1 MSSFSLRSITSQ
13 SITAGFK
20 QFPVRTA
27 AALGLALVVALP
39 VRAAMPSVPKL
50 HVTTLDGKTFDLA
63 AQRGKWVI
71 VNYWATWCVP
81 CIKEM
86 PDISR
91 FVASHKNVAAIGLA
105 FDDSEP
111 ADIKAFV
118 AAHPVSYPIA
128 QVTLDKP
135 VKDFD
140 EPRGLPTTWLIR
152 PDGTVAKPFVGPVT
166 VAALAAAISGK

>member
-1 MSSFSLRSITSQ
+1 MTLSLRQ
-13 SITAGFK
+13 LKFA
-20 QFPVRTA
+20 
-27 AALGLALVVALP
+27 GLALMLAVAMP
-39 VRAAMPSVPKL
+39 AHAAMPVQPTLK
-50 HVTTLDGKTFDLA
+50 VATLDGKTFDLA
-63 AQRGKWVI
+63 AERGKWVI

-86 PDISR
+86 PDISN
-91 FVASHKNVAAIGLA
+91 FVAAHKNVAAIGLA

-118 AAHPVSYPIA
+118 AQHPVVYPIA

-140 EPRGLPTTWLIR
+140 EPRGLPTTWLIS
-152 PDGTVAKPFVGPVT
+152 PDGKVAKRFVGPVT
-166 VAALAAAISGK
+166 PALLKAAIGGK

>member
-1 MSSFSLRSITSQ
+1 MTLFSSISGPMAAL
-13 SITAGFK
+13 
-20 QFPVRTA
+20 A
-27 AALGLALVVALP
+27 AALAFAAP
-39 VRAAMPSVPKL
+39 AQAAMPAQPTL

-86 PDISR
+86 PDISH
-91 FVASHKNVAAIGLA
+91 FVATHKNVAAIGLA
-105 FDDSEP
+105 YDDSEL

-118 AAHPVSYPIA
+118 VKHPVVYPIA

-135 VKDFD
+135 LKDFD
-140 EPRGLPTTWLIR
+140 EPRGLPTTYLIG
-152 PDGTVAKPFVGPVT
+152 PDGKVAKHIVGPIT
-166 VAALAAAISGK
+166 EASLAALIGQP